1 MEKKC
6 DIQSSSYV
14 CLVRYQT
21 YLLQPKHTVLKTV
34 LSFGFKKMITNFYN
48 GVTGEVAVKN

>member
-1 MEKKC
+1 MEKNVIFSPK
-6 DIQSSSYV
+6 V
-14 CLVRYQT
+14 MCLVRYQT
-21 YLLQPKHTVLKTV
+21 YLPQPKHTVLKTV